1 MHVIH
6 RRSRNTGEAV
16 ADLSQT
22 QVSMSISDGSLICF
36 FFVFLFLSGLFPFG
50 VDGPFA

>member
-22 QVSMSISDGSLICF
+22 QVSMSISDGLLIF
-36 FFVFLFLSGLFPFG
+36 FFFFWVLSGLYPFG
-50 VDGPFA
+50 DDGPFA